1 MSSNKIENT
10 ITPKQCKAARAFLG
24 WSQQQLAD
32 KVRVVQKT
40 ITDFERG
47 ITNPQRRIAED
58 IRTILQEAGVQF
70 ENDDEG
76 QGAKLLKEF
85 DDNK

>member
-1 MSSNKIENT
+1 MSSDKIKKT

-24 WSQQQLAD
+24 WSQQDLAD
-32 KVRVVQKT
+32 KVRITQKT
-40 ITDFERG
+40 LTDFERG

-58 IRTILQEAGVQF
+58 IKTILQDAGVKF

-85 DDNK
+85 DDK

>member
-40 ITDFERG
+40 ITDYERG
-47 ITNPQRRIAED
+47 ITSPQRRIAED
-58 IRTILQEAGVQF
+58 IKTILQDAGIKF

-76 QGAKLLKEF
+76 QGAKLLK
-85 DDNK
+85 